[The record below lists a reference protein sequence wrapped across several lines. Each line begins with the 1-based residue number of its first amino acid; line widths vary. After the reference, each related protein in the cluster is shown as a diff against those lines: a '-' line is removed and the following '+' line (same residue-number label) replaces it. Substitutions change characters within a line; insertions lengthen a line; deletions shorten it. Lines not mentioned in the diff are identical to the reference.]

1 MIYYAVIDT
10 NVLVSALL
18 SSHADAATVQVV
30 GRMLEGE
37 VIPLFSDEI
46 MKEYQEVLRRRKF
59 GFSDDIVL
67 ALLSVIEKYGEKI
80 TPESSGEILPDMKDL
95 PFYEVVLD
103 KREDEAYLVT
113 GNMKHFPK
121 KPFIVTAK
129 DFLDI
134 LHITQPTLSRQ
145 HLFSYRQYKNTKN
158 GCDISVEPDVTAIF
172 SIRGWYRFS

>member
-30 GRMLEGE
+30 GRMLDGE

-46 MKEYQEVLRRRKF
+46 MKEYEEVLRRKKF
-59 GFSDDIVL
+59 GFSDDMVL
-67 ALLSVIEKYGEKI
+67 TLLSAIEKYGEKI
-80 TPESSGEILPDMKDL
+80 IPKSSGEILPDMKDL

-113 GNMKHFPK
+113 GNIKHFPA

-129 DFLDI
+129 EFLDI
-134 LHITQPTLSRQ
+134 LDR
-145 HLFSYRQYKNTKN
+145 R
-158 GCDISVEPDVTAIF
+158 
-172 SIRGWYRFS
+172 